1 MSYARL
7 TLLNLGPDNRSL
19 GETIA
24 DRFAPLIREQKGFQ
38 QVSFFSDVEAGEYGS
53 LTLWESREDA
63 EAAYAASIPQ
73 LQQMLEGMLKGPPVI
88 KQYEVYEPKV

>member
-53 LTLWESREDA
+53 LTLGKAERMRKRRMQLPFPSCSRCWKA
-63 EAAYAASIPQ
+63 C
-73 LQQMLEGMLKGPPVI
+73 
-88 KQYEVYEPKV
+88 